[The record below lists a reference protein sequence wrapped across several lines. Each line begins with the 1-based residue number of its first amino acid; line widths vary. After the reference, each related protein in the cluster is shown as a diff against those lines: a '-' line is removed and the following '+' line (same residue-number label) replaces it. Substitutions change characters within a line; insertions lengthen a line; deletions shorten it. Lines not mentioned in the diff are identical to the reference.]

1 MNRRSL
7 LLGIGAALA
16 APAIVR
22 ADSLM
27 KLWVPPKRKL
37 VTGAVYWTEGRQFFV
52 YNGGEASV
60 HLSMP
65 TEASEWA
72 VTIDPG
78 ERRTFMLPHLA

>member
-1 MNRRSL
+1 MTSRRGF

-27 KLWVPPKRKL
+27 KLWVPPKPKL
-37 VTGAVYWTEGRQFFV
+37 VVEEVYWMSNRMFFV
-52 YNGGEASV
+52 YNGGDQMV

-65 TEASEWA
+65 TKASEWA
-72 VTIDPG
+72 ITLDPG
-78 ERRTFMLPHLA
+78 ERRMVTL